1 MSGAP
6 RPFERAELNRRIAS
20 GFISNYNVG
29 ELLSDAVP
37 RAPHVP
43 AMQFYPSHLIQ
54 RLTLGDGTAVT
65 IRPIRPEDEE
75 IEREFVRNL
84 SDESRYF
91 RFRDAM
97 RELSPGMLAQL
108 TRVDYERHLA
118 LIAVTE
124 HEGQEIQIGVARYV
138 ADANGSRCEFAIVVA
153 DDWQRKGLGSRLME
167 ALMAAARAA
176 GMREMYGEVLAGNRK
191 MLDFTAKL
199 GFRARA
205 ETSELRVLRV
215 EKALG

>member
-1 MSGAP
+1 MDYAP
-6 RPFERAELNRRIAS
+6 IVQP
-20 GFISNYNVG
+20 
-29 ELLSDAVP
+29 
-37 RAPHVP
+37 
-43 AMQFYPSHLIQ
+43 YPSHLVQ
-54 RLTLGDGTAVT
+54 RLALADGTAVT

-75 IEREFVRNL
+75 IEQEFVRSL

-91 RFRDAM
+91 RFRDAV
-97 RELSPGMLAQL
+97 RELSPRMLEHL
-108 TRVDYERHLA
+108 TRVDYDRHLA

-124 HEGQEIQIGVARYV
+124 RGGRDLQIGVARYV
-138 ADANGSRCEFAIVVA
+138 ADANRNRCEFAIAVA
-153 DDWQRKGLGSRLME
+153 DGWQRRGLGSRLME

-205 ETSELRVLRV
+205 EAGDPRVLRV
-215 EKALG
+215 EKTLA